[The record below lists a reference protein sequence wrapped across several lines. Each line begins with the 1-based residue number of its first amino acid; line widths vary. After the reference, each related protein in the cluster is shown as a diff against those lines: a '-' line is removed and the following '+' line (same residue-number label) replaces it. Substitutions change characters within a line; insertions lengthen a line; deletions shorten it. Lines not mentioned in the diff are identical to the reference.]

1 MTIVKRGIKG
11 TALTYDEM
19 DENIRDLYEDT
30 TIDRVLGN
38 GNTTTKNISVGTL
51 TATNANATTVD
62 ATTVDAANVDAT
74 TIDATTIN
82 ATTIT
87 TGTVSDTKGEIRS
100 VPQETKIA
108 SYVLQSS
115 DHGKY
120 ISTTAGVT
128 LNINTFTVGQ
138 NVTIFNNS
146 SSVITITQ
154 GTSVTL
160 YQVGTSNTGNRTLE
174 QRGLATILCVDIN
187 KFVITGG
194 GLN

>member
-1 MTIVKRGIKG
+1 MTIVKRGVKG

-51 TATNANATTVD
+51 TATTVD

-74 TIDATTIN
+74 TMDATNIN
-82 ATTIT
+82 ATTII

-100 VPQETKIA
+100 IPQETKIT
-108 SYVLQSS
+108 SYILQSS

-128 LNINTFTVGQ
+128 LNINTFIVGQ

>member
-1 MTIVKRGIKG
+1 MTIVKRGVKG

-38 GNTTTKNISVGTL
+38 GNITTKNISVGTL
-51 TATNANATTVD
+51 TATTVD

-74 TIDATTIN
+74 TIDTTNIN
-82 ATTIT
+82 ATTII

-100 VPQETKIA
+100 VPQETKIT

-128 LNINTFTVGQ
+128 LNISTFTIGQ

-146 SSVITITQ
+146 SSTITITQ
-154 GTSVTL
+154 GASVTL

-174 QRGLATILCVDIN
+174 QRGLATILCVDVN

>member
-1 MTIVKRGIKG
+1 MTIVKRSTKG
-11 TALTYDEM
+11 TALTYAEM

-30 TIDRVLGN
+30 DIDRVLTN
-38 GNTTTKNISVGTL
+38 GNTTTRNL
-51 TATNANATTVD
+51 
-62 ATTVDAANVDAT
+62 
-74 TIDATTIN
+74 
-82 ATTIT
+82 IT
-87 TGTVSDTKGEIRS
+87 TGTITSTGFQTTGTSATLSDAKGEIRS
-100 VPQETKIA
+100 VPQETKST

-115 DHGKY
+115 DHGKH

-128 LNINTFTVGQ
+128 LNTGIFTIGQ